1 MSNENKQTTNN
12 NEVAVNTKGAK
23 VDPRKEIESYDQ
35 QMAAIAKKKAIAKS
49 KCDHH
54 VGLTK
59 VGDGKFMCNGCKETF
74 NIKTYNNDQIIAAK
88 TVMQDMINQL
98 KLMNGSNSDDN
109 SKELVAALGQLSW
122 NISELC
128 TMYDKQTNS
137 ANKKRKKN
145 NSKFRNNDGGN
156 SNNYGMNAIFNN
168 GGGRGGDS
176 RY

>member
-1 MSNENKQTTNN
+1 MTTENKNVEN
-12 NEVAVNTKGAK
+12 KNLEVNT
-23 VDPRKEIESYDQ
+23 RKEIESYDQ

-59 VGDGKFMCNGCKETF
+59 IGDGKYMCNGCKETF
-74 NIKTYNNDQIIAAK
+74 SIRTYNNDQIMAAK
-88 TVMQDMINQL
+88 TVILDMINQL
-98 KLMNGSNSDDN
+98 KLMNGKNKDEISQG
-109 SKELVAALGQLSW
+109 LIAALGQLSW
-122 NISELC
+122 NVTELC

-145 NSKFRNNDGGN
+145 QSKFRNNDGGN
-156 SNNYGMNAIFNN
+156 ANNYGMNALFNQ
-168 GGGRGGDS
+168 GGRNES